1 MALNSRNL
9 NYKAILK
16 LNGIILL
23 IVGVSMIPALLCALY
38 YDEPA
43 TATGILKSM
52 AVIVPLGL
60 ILFFSMRFSKTI
72 FRARDGYIA
81 VATCWITACIF
92 GVLPY
97 IFTGLTDSFIDALF
111 ESTAGISTTG
121 SSVLDVT
128 LFSKGMLMWKATS
141 NWIGGMGI
149 LIFIISVFPALGI
162 NGQVIARLETP
173 SPVLEKSAIRMTDT
187 AKILYITY
195 IVFTLLEFVLLELG
209 SSMSTFDALANSMS
223 CISTGGLFL
232 HPGGLDYYGSNYV
245 DFIICVF
252 AVIGS
257 INFLMYFYLIK
268 RNFKAIAKDT
278 ELRVFLLVLA
288 AAIVI
293 GFVSLWNSGDMAPGE
308 AFKISAVQVVSN
320 MTTAGFSYTSIIWP
334 STCQMLLLILMFT
347 GGCSASTSGSLKIVR
362 VIFLFKYIRRGMFRK
377 IHPRAIRTIK
387 LNGRPVAPPV
397 VSAIA
402 VFILTFFGF
411 FLLSCVILST
421 QGYNFTTTMSTS
433 IAILSNCG
441 LALND
446 SGALID
452 NFSDFSGPL
461 KVYMCLMML
470 VGRLELFTMIIF
482 FTRAFWDRK
491 K

>member
-23 IVGVSMIPALLCALY
+23 IVGASMIPALLCAFY
-38 YDEPA
+38 YDEPG
-43 TATGILKSM
+43 TAAGILKSM

-60 ILFFSMRFSKTI
+60 ILFVSMRFSKAI

-81 VATCWITACIF
+81 VATCWITASLF

-97 IFTGLTDSFIDALF
+97 LFTDITASFIDALF
-111 ESTAGISTTG
+111 ESTAGFSTTG

-209 SSMSTFDALANSMS
+209 SSMTTFDALANSMS

-245 DFIICVF
+245 DFIICIF

-288 AAIVI
+288 AAIAI
-293 GFVSLWNSGDMAPGE
+293 GFFSLWNSGDMAPGE

-387 LNGRPVAPPV
+387 LNGRPVPPPV

-411 FLLSCVILST
+411 FLLSCVILSI